1 MATDLELTE
10 LLGKEVGKLSVFN
23 LRLLEMLVFKGVLT
37 TDEALLLVDR
47 LEVDSDTRDQFREF
61 FLLAQYKRD
70 KI

>member
-23 LRLLEMLVFKGVLT
+23 LRLLEVLVLKGVLT

-47 LEVDSDTRDQFREF
+47 LEVDSDTRDQYREF
-61 FLLAQYKRD
+61 FLLAQHKRA

>member
-1 MATDLELTE
+1 MVTDVEWTE

-61 FLLAQYKRD
+61 FLLAQYKRA

>member
-1 MATDLELTE
+1 
-10 LLGKEVGKLSVFN
+10 

-61 FLLAQYKRD
+61 FLLAQYKRA